1 MLMSVNDASSDII
14 VVHQNRIIFSSGT
27 GLLTQHSKIS
37 AQVTQVLNLFSQ
49 RIMGGELIHFIR
61 FENHRMIFLSSQSMK
76 HELVAI
82 VLIPIEKSARQV
94 IPAMNII
101 LRQVEKFL
109 QGNILDAQ
117 NRHLDIFYQI
127 LSAPNKSLIIT
138 PRTPDGILATLVIL
152 SAFAHDLRF
161 GIHEIV
167 SNLLLIDPNDPQEI
181 NRINQKISDKKAIS
195 FLSFPGVEEN
205 ENILLFGLETPLR
218 QYFSAFP
225 GEKNYDVIARVFG
238 DQSNAAK
245 MRRFI
250 ANEDAREIAQS
261 ISLLPHSEDEFI
273 RNEILLSTV
282 QRPGKDVIVTLSTPL
297 MQKLRV
303 LTTSV
308 PSEETPEAAV
318 EDLKLEDLTIKLQ
331 EEVPEESPITYP
343 KPDITTPIE
352 LAADPD
358 AIPEVVEE
366 VVVKEEVPEEI
377 EVVTPAKI
385 VPRTPV
391 LTQDTVALLEEK
403 RQGGHLYKFESIPLV
418 FDTSP
423 FEANLPD
430 NQSLPYDERKI
441 SISLFASGENHFTVR
456 VYTAQNRLPAL
467 KDSLEDL
474 SVRFGGESHLRED
487 HVLLEGPFEKI
498 HTILRAILWLSIVE
512 YLTQVQ
518 MKIQILSDQFIIP
531 KEGSIL
537 IIPPRRDYI
546 KEKIPSNFK
555 EFIDEVKIR
564 KENEKE
570 SLWSLGM
577 TQDVILSQIMNPLK
591 HGDGVVFIA
600 SQENQEMEEIAL
612 FLLLVSEV
620 CGIGFSRW

>member
-1 MLMSVNDASSDII
+1 MSVNDATSDII
-14 VVHQNRIIFSSGT
+14 VVHQNRIIFSSGD

-49 RIMGGELIHFIR
+49 RIMGGEQIHFIR
-61 FENHRMIFLSSQSMK
+61 FENHRMIFLSSQYMK
-76 HELVAI
+76 NELVAI
-82 VLIPIEKSARQV
+82 ILIPIEKSARQV
-94 IPAMNII
+94 IPAMSII

-127 LSAPNKSLIIT
+127 LSAPNKSLIVT

-161 GIHEIV
+161 GIQEIV
-167 SNLLLIDPNDPQEI
+167 SNLLLVDPNDPQEI
-181 NRINQKISDKKAIS
+181 GSINQKVLDKKAIT
-195 FLSFPGVEEN
+195 FLSFPEVEEN
-205 ENILLFGLETPLR
+205 DNILLFGLETPLR

-225 GEKNYDVIARVFG
+225 GEKIYDVIARVFG

-273 RNEILLSTV
+273 RNEVLLSTV
-282 QRPGKDVIVTLSTPL
+282 LRPGKDVIVTLSTPL
-297 MQKLRV
+297 MERLQV
-303 LTTSV
+303 LTTSI
-308 PSEETPEAAV
+308 PTEETPETLV
-318 EDLKLEDLTIKLQ
+318 EDLEIEDLTLKLQ
-331 EEVPEESPITYP
+331 EEIPEKPPITYP
-343 KPDITTPIE
+343 KPDIKTTVE

-358 AIPEVVEE
+358 AIPEVV
-366 VVVKEEVPEEI
+366 KEEIPEVI
-377 EVVTPAKI
+377 QVVIPTPAKI
-385 VPRTPV
+385 IPRTPAI
-391 LTQDTVALLEEK
+391 THDVAALIEEK
-403 RQGGHLYKFESIPLV
+403 RKTGFLYQFESIPLV

-423 FEANLPD
+423 FEVNLPD
-430 NQSLPYDERKI
+430 SQNLPYEEGKI
-441 SISLFASGENHFTVR
+441 AISLFTAGENHFAVR
-456 VYTAQNRLPAL
+456 VYTAHNRLPAL

-487 HVLLEGPFEKI
+487 HVLLEGPFERI
-498 HTILRAILWLSIVE
+498 HMTLRAVLWLCIVE

-518 MKIQILSDQFIIP
+518 MKIQPLSDQFVIP

-546 KEKIPSNFK
+546 KEKIPSKFK
-555 EFIDEVKIR
+555 EFVEEARVR
-564 KENEKE
+564 KENEQE
-570 SLWSLGM
+570 SLWTLGM
-577 TQDVILSQIMNPLK
+577 TQDVILSQIMKPLK
-591 HGDGVVFIA
+591 RGDGVVFVA
-600 SQENQEMEEIAL
+600 TQENQEMEEIAL